1 MRPKHF
7 IIFLLVTEALTHC
20 RIVVV
25 RVPSSVVYSPSV
37 VARSLPLLPAYVLY
51 TVYTWLQM
59 IRIFRVKTGSVMAME
74 QNQMQT
80 HCPDFA

>member
-37 VARSLPLLPAYVLY
+37 VARSLPLLPVYVLY

-59 IRIFRVKTGSVMAME
+59 IRIFRVKTGSVMAGAE
-74 QNQMQT
+74 SDADT
-80 HCPDFA
+80 LS